1 MFLLLPL
8 PTLGY
13 GRSDPSSSG
22 AVAFDKDL
30 KELAGAGRELPHA
43 DRCAVLNPTEHLTT
57 PTISLTV
64 QPRSLVVLP
73 QQHAH

>member
-30 KELAGAGRELPHA
+30 KELAGAGGSF
-43 DRCAVLNPTEHLTT
+43 LT
-57 PTISLTV
+57 PIV
-64 QPRSLVVLP
+64 AQF
-73 QQHAH
+73 